1 MNTENY
7 KSRIKRL
14 GNISMGIALLLFL
27 YYAYSI
33 ITTIAL
39 LMKGGMA
46 AGNMSGW
53 LSAVLMTAAG
63 IVILVLALRIVWSLR
78 GAESPFT
85 LQNAKRLRVIGWLLI
100 GYEVVMALLSRLF
113 SRPMVLAEAEGTTV
127 AVSTHTSMGGILI
140 AVGLAVLAIG
150 YVFQYGV
157 ELQQLSDETL

>member
-1 MNTENY
+1 MNTDNY

-14 GNISMGIALLLFL
+14 GTVSMWIALLLFL

-33 ITTIAL
+33 ITTAAL
-39 LMKGGMA
+39 LMRGGMA
-46 AGNMSGW
+46 GGSLSGW
-53 LSAVLMTAAG
+53 LSAALMTAAG
-63 IVILVLALRIVWSLR
+63 IVILVLALRIVRSLR
-78 GAESPFT
+78 EAESPFT

-113 SRPMVLAEAEGTTV
+113 SQPMVYAEAEGTTV
-127 AVSTHTSMGGILI
+127 AVTAHVSMGGILI
-140 AVGLAVLAIG
+140 VVGLAVLAIG

>member
-1 MNTENY
+1 MNTERY

-14 GNISMGIALLLFL
+14 GNISMGIALLIFL

-33 ITTIAL
+33 ITTITVL
-39 LMKGGMA
+39 VKGGMA
-46 AGNMSGW
+46 AGNLYGW
-53 LSAVLMTAAG
+53 LSAALMTAAG

-85 LQNAKRLRVIGWLLI
+85 LQNAKALRVIGWLLI
-100 GYEVVMALLSRLF
+100 GYEGVMALLSRLL
-113 SRPMVLAEAEGTTV
+113 SQPMAFAEAEGTTT
-127 AVSTHTSMGGILI
+127 AVTAHISMGGILI
-140 AVGLAVLAIG
+140 VVGLAVLAIG

>member
-7 KSRIKRL
+7 KSRIRRL
-14 GNISMGIALLLFL
+14 GNISKGIALLLVL

-33 ITTIAL
+33 ITMAAL

-46 AGNMSGW
+46 GESLPGW
-53 LSAVLMTAAG
+53 LSAALMTAAG
-63 IVILVLALRIVWSLR
+63 IVILVLALRMVWSLR
-78 GAESPFT
+78 KAESPFT

-100 GYEVVMALLSRLF
+100 AYEAVTALLSRLF
-113 SRPMVLAEAEGTTV
+113 SQPVVIAEADGTTA

-140 AVGLAVLAIG
+140 VVGLAVLAIG

>member
-14 GNISMGIALLLFL
+14 GSISKGIALLLVL

-33 ITTIAL
+33 ITTIAFL
-39 LMKGGMA
+39 AKGGMA
-46 AGNMSGW
+46 WENLSGW
-53 LSAVLMTAAG
+53 LSAALMTAAG

-85 LQNAKRLRVIGWLLI
+85 LQNAKRLHVIGWLLI
-100 GYEVVMALLSRLF
+100 GYEVVMALLNRLF
-113 SRPMVLAEAEGTTV
+113 SQPMMIPEAEGT
-127 AVSTHTSMGGILI
+127 AVQVTTHTSMGGILI
-140 AVGLAVLAIG
+140 VVGLAVLVIG

>member
-7 KSRIKRL
+7 KSRIRRL
-14 GNISMGIALLLFL
+14 GNISKGIALLLIL

-33 ITTIAL
+33 ISTAAVL
-39 LMKGGMA
+39 VKGGMA
-46 AGNMSGW
+46 GGSLSGW
-53 LSAVLMTAAG
+53 LSAALMTAAG
-63 IVILVLALRIVWSLR
+63 IVILVLALRMVWNLR
-78 GAESPFT
+78 EAESPFT

-100 GYEVVMALLSRLF
+100 GYEAVTALLSRLL
-113 SRPMVLAEAEGTTV
+113 SQPMVVSEAEGTSV

-140 AVGLAVLAIG
+140 VVGLAVLAIG